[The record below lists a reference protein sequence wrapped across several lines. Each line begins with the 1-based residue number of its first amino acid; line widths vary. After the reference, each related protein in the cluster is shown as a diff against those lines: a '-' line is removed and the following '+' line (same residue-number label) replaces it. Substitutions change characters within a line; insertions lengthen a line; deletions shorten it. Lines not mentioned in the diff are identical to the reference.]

1 MKKDYINKV
10 ADKLNIK
17 DTVPKE
23 ELTKFCAR
31 SKKITIKKDEY
42 FLRVG
47 EIPERIGFNLGGLLR
62 LYYINENGTEV
73 VKHFCV
79 ENTCAISYAAFVQ
92 REESKLYIQALEDTK
107 LLVIDYKI
115 YRKLLNSHACWRE
128 VAKKLAELIF
138 ILKEKREAGL
148 LLHDA
153 KERYLQFLEDYP
165 NLEKRISQYHIASY
179 LGIASESLSRIRANL
194 K

>member
-17 DTVPKE
+17 NTVPKE

-42 FLRVG
+42 FLRAG

-79 ENTCAISYAAFVQ
+79 EN
-92 REESKLYIQALEDTK
+92 
-107 LLVIDYKI
+107 
-115 YRKLLNSHACWRE
+115 
-128 VAKKLAELIF
+128 
-138 ILKEKREAGL
+138 
-148 LLHDA
+148 
-153 KERYLQFLEDYP
+153 
-165 NLEKRISQYHIASY
+165 
-179 LGIASESLSRIRANL
+179 
-194 K
+194 